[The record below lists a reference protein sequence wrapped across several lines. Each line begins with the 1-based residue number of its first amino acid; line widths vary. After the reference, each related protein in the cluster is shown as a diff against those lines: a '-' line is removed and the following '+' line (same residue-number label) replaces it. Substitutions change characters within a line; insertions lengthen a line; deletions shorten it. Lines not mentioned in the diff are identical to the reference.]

1 MNKQEKELKVV
12 TLMINLYYKKHKN
25 NDISYDELLEY
36 VTLRQ
41 SKCPFK
47 ETKTFCSN
55 CKIHCY
61 KENYRIKIKEVMKYS
76 GPRMLLYHPILAIQ
90 HVYYMKK
97 HTGNMSIDKK

>member
-1 MNKQEKELKVV
+1 MSEHNKELKVV
-12 TLMINLYYKKHKN
+12 TLMIKLYYKKHKN
-25 NDISYDELLEY
+25 NDISYEELLEY

-55 CKIHCY
+55 CMVHCY
-61 KENYRIKIKEVMKYS
+61 KSEYRVKIKEVMKYS
-76 GPRMLLYHPILAIQ
+76 GPRMILYHPILAIQ

-97 HTGNMSIDKK
+97 GKKNGK